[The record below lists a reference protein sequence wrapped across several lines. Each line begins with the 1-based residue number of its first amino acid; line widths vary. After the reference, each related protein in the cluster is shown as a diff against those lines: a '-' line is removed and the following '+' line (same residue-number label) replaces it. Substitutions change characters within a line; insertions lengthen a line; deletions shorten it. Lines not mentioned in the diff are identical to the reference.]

1 MKKMLIAAAAV
12 SLLLVACND
21 TSKEVTEATPI
32 TADVESALTS
42 AQTTISAQLASILA
56 LPEQDLNVSITA
68 NNEQDPPV
76 AIATVILLTNPE
88 IADAKIEEAVA
99 FIQQHLETIDGI
111 TVHKSSIMITNVEGD
126 VLH

>member
-1 MKKMLIAAAAV
+1 MKKLLMAAAAA

-21 TSKEVTEATPI
+21 TSKEVKEATPI
-32 TADVESALTS
+32 TAEVESALTS
-42 AQTTISAQLASILA
+42 AQATISAQVASILA

-68 NNEQDPPV
+68 NNEQDPPA

-88 IADAKIEEAVA
+88 IAEEKIEEAVTY
-99 FIQQHLETIDGI
+99 IQQQLEAIDGVS
-111 TVHKSSIMITNVEGD
+111 VHENNIMITNLEGD